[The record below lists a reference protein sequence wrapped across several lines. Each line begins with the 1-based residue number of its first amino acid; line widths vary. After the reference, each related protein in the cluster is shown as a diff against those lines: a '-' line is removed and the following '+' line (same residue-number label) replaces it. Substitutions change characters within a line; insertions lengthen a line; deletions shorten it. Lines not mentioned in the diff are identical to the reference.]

1 MSKNKITDIK
11 SLRAEKERLRE
22 LSEAQ
27 LRVVK
32 DDIAWAKA
40 EYSPMELL
48 NKAASSVVPEPVRH
62 SSVVNTSIN
71 YIARNLFKKETNV
84 VSADSDKGQGN
95 RMRNIALGVAEGLGT
110 YLLTKYIKRKL

>member
-11 SLRAEKERLRE
+11 SLRAEKQRLNA

-48 NKAASSVVPEPVRH
+48 NKAAQSVVPETIRH
-62 SSVVNTSIN
+62 SPIINTPIN
-71 YIARNLFKKETNV
+71 YIARTLFKKDHNV
-84 VSADSDKGQGN
+84 VNQQSDRGDGN
-95 RMRNIALGVAEGLGT
+95 RMRNIALGVVEGLGT
-110 YLLTKYIKRKL
+110 YLITKYIRRKI

>member
-1 MSKNKITDIK
+1 MKKQITDLKDLQI
-11 SLRAEKERLRE
+11 EKERLKA

-32 DDIAWAKA
+32 DDIAWIKE
-40 EYSPMELL
+40 EYAPMELL

-62 SSVVNTSIN
+62 SSLVNTSIN
-71 YIARNLFKKETNV
+71 YIAKTLFHKERNV
-84 VSADSDKGQGN
+84 VSTESDKGSGN

-110 YLLTKYIKRKL
+110 YLITKYIRRKL